1 MSTALL
7 LGFPPNH
14 VVAAKAVAAKTPE
27 RFDKWSIKYAPA
39 SGRSSGATVRDL
51 EKIAGFAD
59 QHADLHIIG
68 FSEDSNRREIAERI
82 TPYFRFRWFK
92 YELLRLL
99 RSHDPT
105 RYLEELEMILSEELE
120 WTARVKPFAI
130 NSPLLLPQCAF
141 KCERR
146 HSDMWRHAL
155 AYGDIQNI
163 TGAERAIQDF
173 RDTHH
178 RKVAFQNYSQ
188 QKWVDAA
195 SRIFDDDGAKH
206 GVAPYPRNWKFS
218 YKLEPGFHY
227 DVTHERGL
235 RFSVDDFERRSHHV
249 KPGDHLN
256 IDPHG
261 HVRG

>member
-14 VVAAKAVAAKTPE
+14 VVAAKAIVAKAPE

-39 SGRSSGATVRDL
+39 SGRASGVTARDL
-51 EKIAGFAD
+51 EKIADFAD
-59 QHADLHIIG
+59 QHADLHIVG
-68 FSEDSNRREIAERI
+68 FSEDKNRREVSGRI

-99 RSHDPT
+99 RSGDPT
-105 RYLEELEMILSEELE
+105 PYLDELQAILSEESE
-120 WTARVKPFAI
+120 WTARVKPSAM

-141 KCERR
+141 KCERG
-146 HSDMWRHAL
+146 HGDMWRHAL
-155 AYGDIQNI
+155 AYGDMQNI
-163 TGAERAIQDF
+163 AGAEKAIEDF

-178 RKVAFQNYSQ
+178 RKLAFQNYS
-188 QKWVDAA
+188 KYAWIDAA
-195 SRIFDDDGAKH
+195 DRIFDEDGPRH
-206 GVAPYPRNWKFS
+206 GAAPYPRNWKFS
-218 YKLEPGFHY
+218 YKVEPGFHY
-227 DVTHERGL
+227 DVTHERGV
-235 RFSVDDFERRSHHV
+235 RFSVDDFELRSHYV
-249 KPGDHLN
+249 KPGNHLN